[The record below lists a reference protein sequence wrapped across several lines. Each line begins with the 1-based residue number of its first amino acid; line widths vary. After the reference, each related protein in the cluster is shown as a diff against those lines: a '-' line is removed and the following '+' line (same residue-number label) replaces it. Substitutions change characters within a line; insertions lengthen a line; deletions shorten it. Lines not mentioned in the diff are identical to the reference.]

1 MENKNEEIIAKYNKI
16 SDEIYTKLNELK
28 ELIESEGF
36 EDAVNCDQEEHD
48 GDNCLVGCFEA
59 YIENLSESY
68 R

>member
-1 MENKNEEIIAKYNKI
+1 MKNKNEEIIVKYNKI
-16 SDEIYTKLNELK
+16 SDEIYTKLDELK
-28 ELIESEGF
+28 GLIESEGF
-36 EDAVNCDQEEHD
+36 EDAVNYDQNELD